1 MTRKKILIL
10 GGGLSG
16 LTAGLELLEDG
27 GKERYDVSLLCR
39 DSELGGKA
47 ASWRTPDGRT
57 MEIGFHAVFGYYT
70 AIRSLLARVGRSTT
84 DPRYFTSNRGE
95 HLMYEPSAR
104 AVNRLLVPRG
114 PFDLQALL
122 ANLRTPYKGH
132 SKREQLAA
140 LTFAA
145 RLGAYLATTR
155 AEDIDPALD
164 ELSFT
169 EFCMS
174 HGLSLSLTQKS
185 WFKYVLDLAF
195 NYPGAGSAYVGLYGF
210 RKLMGFDAAEVL
222 YLNGGLSEVIVDPI
236 AKRYLDL
243 GGRIETNC
251 SAHAYHLD
259 PTTRSIEAVDVAPTK
274 DAQSQRRLQKG
285 RDFDTVISA
294 LPLDATRTVLRAS
307 PHFDSAVSKIPFF
320 SNMWHL
326 RSVTSISL
334 RLWSPYKLMPTDY
347 STVVMGTPQ
356 PTATIID
363 YANRVD
369 ELRDGEWPSV
379 IEFEGQEG
387 LHGELTDSEMIRS
400 ILEQFCDLPFSR
412 MRKSWVDDAMEQK
425 GKWRIEFRRNNSQTT
440 RYLLMEPGHWKFR
453 PDIAECPY
461 DNLVLAGDW
470 LKGTQ
475 PTASMEAAV
484 RSGQAAAKRVELS

>member
-27 GKERYDVSLLCR
+27 GKERYDVRLLCR
-39 DSELGGKA
+39 DPELGGKA

-84 DPRYFTSNRGE
+84 DTRYFTSNRGE

-104 AVNRLLVPRG
+104 AVNRLVIPRG

-122 ANLRTPYKGH
+122 ANLRPYKGH
-132 SKREQLAA
+132 SRRDHLAA
-140 LTFAA
+140 LAFAA
-145 RLGAYLATTR
+145 RIGSYLAKTR

-164 ELSFT
+164 EFSFT

-185 WFKYVLDLAF
+185 WFRYVLDLAF

-210 RKLMGFDAAEVL
+210 KKLMGYDASEVL

-236 AKRYLDL
+236 AERFLSL
-243 GGRIETNC
+243 GGQIETGC
-251 SAHAYHLD
+251 SASAFHLD
-259 PTTRSIEAVDVAPTK
+259 PTTKSIEAVDVAPTN
-274 DAQSQRRLQKG
+274 DPQSQRRLQKG
-285 RDFDTVISA
+285 KDFDTVISA
-294 LPLDATRTVLRAS
+294 LPLDAMRTVLRAS
-307 PHFDSAVSKIPFF
+307 PHFESAISAFPFF
-320 SNMWHL
+320 SNIWHL
-326 RSVTSISL
+326 RSVSSISL
-334 RLWSPYKLMPTDY
+334 RLWSPFKLMPTDF

-356 PTATIID
+356 PVATIID

-369 ELRDGEWPSV
+369 ELREGEWPSV

-387 LHGELTDSEMIRS
+387 LHGELTDEEIVRVV
-400 ILEQFCDLPFSR
+400 LAQFADLPFSR
-412 MRKSWVDDAMEQK
+412 MRKSWIDDAMAER
-425 GKWRIEFRRNNSQTT
+425 GKWRFEFRRNSSQTT
-440 RYLLMEPGHWKFR
+440 RYLLMEPGHWKYR

-484 RSGQAAAKRVELS
+484 RSGQAAAKRVEQG